1 MAAILSLKKTLK
13 NIFFQTLRDQ
23 KSKIGCFYEFIP
35 GFPKRLGRIVFEH
48 WKWGYYNV
56 VCKICGSAKSAIFEI
71 LEKISQLWCPGN
83 QCGQLSRSLKIQ
95 VEIVPYDGYHW

>member
-48 WKWGYYNV
+48 
-56 VCKICGSAKSAIFEI
+56 
-71 LEKISQLWCPGN
+71 
-83 QCGQLSRSLKIQ
+83 
-95 VEIVPYDGYHW
+95 